1 MDFIRNLLFKK
12 GLRIKY
18 NDGLNAYTV
27 IRENASILFVGTK
40 DKCKAF
46 MKSHAL

>member
-1 MDFIRNLLFKK
+1 MKFIRNLLFKS
-12 GLRIKY
+12 GMRIKY
-18 NDGLNAYTV
+18 NEGLEAYTV

-40 DKCKAF
+40 DKCKTF